1 MSSLTPPP
9 LLSVAILT
17 MLVLL
22 NEPVKAAGFALVE
35 QNVSGLGNAYAGAA
49 ASAEDASTIYFN
61 PAGMTYL
68 QGNQLVVAGHIV
80 NPSAKFTGAARDPL
94 GNVIGGGNGGDAG
107 APSLVPN
114 LYYSRHLPSGFR
126 FGLGIN
132 VPFGLKTEYDS
143 GWAGRYHAIESEV
156 KTININPAIAYKAA
170 PNLSVG
176 VGVNVQ
182 YIEATLTQAVNSSLS
197 CVSVVQALFPGTSV
211 PAALATC
218 GGFGI
223 SAATPDAY
231 AEVEGDDWSYGYNFG
246 LLYEVSPGSRVGF
259 AYRSKIKQEL
269 EGHAQ
274 FSSVHSF
281 FTGNS
286 LFIPTD
292 VTANVTLPESASLSL
307 YHDINNQWAVLADAT
322 WTHWNRFQQL
332 LVDFDNPRQTDSL
345 TVEDWTNSMRY
356 SLGFNYRYDSAW
368 LLRAGIAFDE
378 EPIRNAQYRTPRIPG
393 NDRTWLAIGANFRY
407 SSNLSFDAGYAHLI
421 VDDTSIDHTSTSAGP
436 ITGTYDNNVDIVSA
450 QVNWTF

>member
-1 MSSLTPPP
+1 MSSPTSPP
-9 LLSVAILT
+9 LLSAAILT
-17 MLVLL
+17 VLVLL

-68 QGNQLVVAGHIV
+68 RGNQLVVAGHLV
-80 NPSAKFTGAARDPL
+80 SPSAKFTGTARDPL
-94 GNVIGGGNGGDAG
+94 GNVIAGGSGGDAG
-107 APSLVPN
+107 DASLVPN
-114 LYYSRHLPSGFR
+114 LYYSRHLPNDFA

-132 VPFGLKTEYDS
+132 VPFGLKTEYDA

-156 KTININPAIAYKAA
+156 KTINVNPAIAYKAG

-176 VGVNVQ
+176 VGVNIQ

-197 CVSVVQALFPGTSV
+197 CVSVVQALFPGMNV

-223 SAATPDAY
+223 SATTPDAY

-246 LLYEVSPGSRVGF
+246 LLYKVSPRSRVGF

-269 EGHAQ
+269 EGDAQ

-292 VTANVTLPESASLSL
+292 VTADVTLPESASLSL

-332 LVDFDNPRQTDSL
+332 LVDFDNPLQTDSL

-356 SLGFNYRYDSAW
+356 SLGVNYRYDSAW
-368 LLRAGIAFDE
+368 LLRAGVAFDE

-393 NDRTWLAIGANFRY
+393 NDRTWLAVGANFRY

-421 VDDTSIDHTSTSAGP
+421 VDDTSIDHTSVSAGS
-436 ITGTYDNNVDIVSA
+436 ITGKYDNNVDIVSA